1 MNSKEKKFA
10 EKELEVER
18 DELEK
23 ERKML
28 IEEKVK
34 FEEIMKEFFEEESKR
49 EEEEDSDSESDSDEK
64 ENNTNDRTTTT
75 STATQKTQP
84 SRSRR
89 NSHDSDLQEE
99 KVPVR
104 STRWHPQVG
113 KAPAPNLTVVRS
125 EIDNKNTKYQ
135 PRSARKV
142 EIFNDKDYM
151 KKIKEARRLGAE
163 RSARQT
169 RTPRQV
175 LTPRDGGRPR
185 SLVMQKVDQDDDGIN
200 RTRSQQ
206 RVRSHHTHQQERAD
220 PLGDDRQM
228 VEDARK
234 AVVKER
240 LELELLRRQL
250 ERKKREAEYA
260 SEDTPVTIDPFRD
273 EELYKPKKQIYK
285 TQFELDFENKWRE
298 KFGESYHGGL

>member
-75 STATQKTQP
+75 STATHKTQP
-84 SRSRR
+84 ARSRR

-104 STRWHPQVG
+104 STRLEDDKKYSLTFLVLLLRWHPQVG

-135 PRSARKV
+135 PRSARYLSV
-142 EIFNDKDYM
+142 AQYP
-151 KKIKEARRLGAE
+151 RLFLDLHKSLGKLKY
-163 RSARQT
+163 STT
-169 RTPRQV
+169 RIT
-175 LTPRDGGRPR
+175 
-185 SLVMQKVDQDDDGIN
+185 
-200 RTRSQQ
+200 
-206 RVRSHHTHQQERAD
+206 
-220 PLGDDRQM
+220 
-228 VEDARK
+228 
-234 AVVKER
+234 
-240 LELELLRRQL
+240 
-250 ERKKREAEYA
+250 
-260 SEDTPVTIDPFRD
+260 
-273 EELYKPKKQIYK
+273 
-285 TQFELDFENKWRE
+285 
-298 KFGESYHGGL
+298 